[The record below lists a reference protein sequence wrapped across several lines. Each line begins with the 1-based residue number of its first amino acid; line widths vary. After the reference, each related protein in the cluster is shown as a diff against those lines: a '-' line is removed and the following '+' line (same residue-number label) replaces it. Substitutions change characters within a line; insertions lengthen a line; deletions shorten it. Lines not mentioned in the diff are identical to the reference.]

1 MPQPHELPPGLA
13 ESRAE
18 IDRIDAEILR
28 LLAIRLAEVMR
39 ASQIKHAA
47 GIAYHDEEREAEIVA
62 NAVERGE
69 DFGLPKKQVR
79 KIYKQILRISAE
91 LRAEGD

>member
-1 MPQPHELPPGLA
+1 MPQSRELPPGLA
-13 ESRAE
+13 ECRAE

-47 GIAYHDEEREAEIVA
+47 GVPFLDEDRETEIIK

-91 LRAEGD
+91 LRADGD

>member
-13 ESRAE
+13 ECRAE

-47 GIAYHDEEREAEIVA
+47 GMAFQDEDRETVVIQ

-79 KIYKQILRISAE
+79 KIYRQILKISAE

>member
-1 MPQPHELPPGLA
+1 MTNQRDLPPGLS

-28 LLAIRLAEVMR
+28 LLTIRLAEVMR

-47 GIAYHDEEREAEIVA
+47 GMPYRDEEREAEIIQ
-62 NAVERGE
+62 NAADRGE
-69 DFGLPKKQVR
+69 DFGLPKKQIK
-79 KIYKQILRISAE
+79 KIFKQILRISAE
-91 LRAEGD
+91 LRADGD

>member
-1 MPQPHELPPGLA
+1 MPPQRELPPGLA

-28 LLAIRLAEVMR
+28 LLTIRLAEVMR

-47 GIAYHDEEREAEIVA
+47 GIAFRDEDREAEIIE

-69 DFGLPKKQVR
+69 DFGLPKKQVK
-79 KIYKQILRISAE
+79 KIFRQILRIGTE
-91 LRAEGD
+91 LHADGD